1 LAQDFCGFCPLA
13 YKLQI
18 RNFAMINSA
27 EEEAFRTISAVPG
40 NFARL
45 AFLESLQAQPGHYSH
60 WGLAQDYG
68 EEEVSRAFRHSHRV
82 VLETVLQ
89 TDVSELL
96 GDLQAGADERG
107 QRVADFLQH
116 LFSSPLVRMI
126 GLPRHSLKH
135 FNFVLE
141 SLKSLVLARG

>member
-1 LAQDFCGFCPLA
+1 
-13 YKLQI
+13 
-18 RNFAMINSA
+18 MINSA

-45 AFLESLQAQPGHYSH
+45 TFLESLQRQPGQYSH
-60 WGLAQDYG
+60 WGLAREYG
-68 EEEVSRAFRHSHRV
+68 EEEVSRAFCHSHRV

-89 TDVSELL
+89 TDVSELF

-116 LFSSPLVRMI
+116 LLSSPLVRTI

-141 SLKSLVLARG
+141 SLKSLVQARG

>member
-1 LAQDFCGFCPLA
+1 
-13 YKLQI
+13 
-18 RNFAMINSA
+18 MINSA

-45 AFLESLQAQPGHYSH
+45 TFLESLQQQPGEYSH
-60 WGLAQDYG
+60 WGLAREYG

-96 GDLQAGADERG
+96 GDLQAGADEHG
-107 QRVADFLQH
+107 QRVGDFLQH
-116 LFSSPLVRMI
+116 LSSSPLVRTI

>member
-1 LAQDFCGFCPLA
+1 
-13 YKLQI
+13 
-18 RNFAMINSA
+18 MINSA
-27 EEEAFRTISAVPG
+27 EEEAFRTISAVAG

-45 AFLESLQAQPGHYSH
+45 SYLESLQEQPGQYSH
-60 WGLAQDYG
+60 WGLAREYG

-96 GDLQAGADERG
+96 GDLRLGADQQG
-107 QRVADFLQH
+107 QGIAEFLQH
-116 LFSSPLVRMI
+116 LFSSPLIRTI

-135 FNFVLE
+135 LNFVLE
-141 SLKSLVLARG
+141 SLKSLALGRG

>member
-1 LAQDFCGFCPLA
+1 
-13 YKLQI
+13 
-18 RNFAMINSA
+18 MISNV
-27 EEEAFRTISAVPG
+27 EDEAFRTISAVPG

-45 AFLESLQAQPGHYSH
+45 AYLESLQKQPGQYSH
-60 WGLAQDYG
+60 WGLAREYG

-89 TDVSELL
+89 TDVSELV
-96 GDLQAGADERG
+96 GDLQAGADEGG

-116 LFSSPLVRMI
+116 LFSSPLVRTI

-141 SLKSLVLARG
+141 SLKSLVPARG